1 VTARIVPGM
10 DVSAFYAIVSAINFT
25 LLGLWWV
32 AVKERTDIGGADA
45 PRRRMAY
52 LVSLG
57 FVIPGTVS
65 LLAQVAPDEPILW
78 RASFAFAGVAGAVG
92 IAMLG
97 RSLRDLTGESLLARV
112 LWFVAVPLYVLVAV
126 VAAFPGIPDAL
137 DLRLSSIEIEGF
149 LLTVLVFLGVQA
161 AWVVAMTPKA
171 ENEADIS

>member
-1 VTARIVPGM
+1 M

-32 AVKERTDIGGADA
+32 AVKERPDIGGTYAA
-45 PRRRMAY
+45 RRRMAY

-78 RASFAFAGVAGAVG
+78 RASFACAGVAGAVG
-92 IAMLG
+92 TAMLG
-97 RSLRDLTGESLLARV
+97 QALRDLTGEGLLVRL
-112 LWFVAVPLYVLVAV
+112 LWWVAVPIYLLVAV
-126 VAAFPGIPDAL
+126 VAAVPGIPDAL
-137 DLRLSSIEIEGF
+137 NLRLSSIEVEGF
-149 LLTVLVFLGVQA
+149 LLTLLVFLGVQA

-171 ENEADIS
+171 DDAVT

>member
-1 VTARIVPGM
+1 M
-10 DVSAFYAIVSAINFT
+10 DLSTFYSIVSGINFT

-32 AVKERTDIGGADA
+32 AVKERADIGGADA

-65 LLAQVAPDEPILW
+65 LLAQVAPDEPVLW
-78 RASFAFAGVAGAVG
+78 RASFTFAGVAGAVG

-97 RSLRDLTGESLLARV
+97 QSLRDLTGETFLVRV
-112 LWFVAVPLYVLVAV
+112 LWWVAVPIYLLVAV
-126 VAAFPGIPDAL
+126 VAAVPGIPEAL

-149 LLTVLVFLGVQA
+149 LLTLLVFLGVQA
-161 AWVVAMTPKA
+161 AWVVAMTPEA
-171 ENEADIS
+171 ENEAGTT